1 MTLEQIE
8 KSFKKSFRKCKL
20 LEKIEYLHS
29 TVFVLKRRRKR
40 RRGNIEIEYRR
51 GGL

>member
-8 KSFKKSFRKCKL
+8 ESFKKSFRKCKL

-29 TVFVLKRRRKR
+29 TVFILKRRRKR
-40 RRGNIEIEYRR
+40 HHGNIEIAYRR